1 MGTDQATYVE
11 GPTAYGHE
19 AEAFTPPWLLDG
31 SIRPVIT
38 RSVHYFALICH
49 RFSVFQPESLPM
61 DPCLPSLTL
70 DQWIKSVL

>member
-19 AEAFTPPWLLDG
+19 AEAYTPPWLLDG

-38 RSVHYFALICH
+38 RYIFYSFILFYYYIILC
-49 RFSVFQPESLPM
+49 
-61 DPCLPSLTL
+61 
-70 DQWIKSVL
+70 